1 MSSIGEPIEVHPKS
15 TSLALSIC
23 AHLPWPTLMGK
34 VIAVGGESASG
45 KSTTALALKQHLTAQ
60 GQPVVLLHMDGYF
73 HLAPRENHER
83 RKASLKHVGLNEINL
98 SLLQN
103 HIDQFREGSTQI
115 EVPKVDY
122 FRNVIETEPIPI
134 PNGAVLII
142 EGTYALYLKSI
153 DFSLFLDRTYDQ
165 SKSIRMNRVR
175 EVYDPFVESV
185 LEIEHQIVRESR
197 RNAHLWISSDFEIE
211 RSSSAAKQTT

>member
-1 MSSIGEPIEVHPKS
+1 
-15 TSLALSIC
+15 
-23 AHLPWPTLMGK
+23 MGK

-45 KSTTALALKQHLTAQ
+45 KSTTALALKQHLTAE

-73 HLAPRENHER
+73 HLAPKENHER

-98 SLLQN
+98 PLLQH

-122 FRNVIETEPIPI
+122 FRNVIESEPITI
-134 PNGAVLII
+134 PNEAALII
-142 EGTYALYLKSI
+142 EGTYALYLKSV
-153 DFSLFLDRTYDQ
+153 DFSIFLARTYNE
-165 SKSIRMNRVR
+165 SKSIRMNRIR

-185 LEIEHQIVRESR
+185 LKIEHQIVSESK
-197 RNAHLWISSDFEIE
+197 RNAQLSISSDFNIE
-211 RSSSAAKQTT
+211 PLISEVNQPK